1 VGDGTFEMN
10 GTQLRL
16 TAPSGASHNIWTEGN
31 RSVRVMQSTE
41 DVNFEIITKFESVVT
56 QRYQMQGILIPP
68 DRSNFLRLATHYD
81 GTNVKL
87 YVARFVNGNPTP
99 LINDILLAA
108 TPGYLRITRV
118 GSTWGFSYSH
128 NGTTWT
134 SGGSFTHD
142 MVVRNAGVFAG
153 NHGMTNIPA

>member
-1 VGDGTFEMN
+1 LIQQDG
-10 GTQLRL
+10 
-16 TAPSGASHNIWTEGN
+16 
-31 RSVRVMQSTE
+31 
-41 DVNFEIITKFESVVT
+41 
-56 QRYQMQGILIPP
+56 
-68 DRSNFLRLATHYD
+68 SNFLRFETHYD

-153 NHGMTNIPA
+153 NHGMTNIPAHTAVVDYFFNTAAPIVPEDGITRNCDEPE